1 MPVNNF
7 RIRPLAQN
15 FVTLFESPDPA
26 NIYGYSPGLAQTATG
41 RIIATIDLGGP
52 LAHTLPGPKFGRG
65 DFGWCFQGQ
74 IFTSDDHGQ
83 TWTHRGRYPFMH
95 ARPFV
100 AGNSVYI
107 LGQAGD
113 LMIIRSDDH
122 GETWSL
128 PVPMT
133 SGQFWHQAP
142 SNVHYANGKVYL
154 VMERRITTEIAGW
167 YVGEMAPV
175 LMRARETDDLCQ
187 MANWTLASEISLP
200 ELIPNVKSDP
210 TLEFFG
216 VPFFPCPYPYGT
228 DPAPG
233 RNCAPM
239 GWLETNVVQFT
250 DPDHYWFDPT
260 GRTFHLWMRAHTG
273 GTGYAMVLKVI
284 ENADGTMTTLPEL
297 APSGKKIL
305 FVPCPGGQLKF
316 HVLFDSV
323 TRLFWLVSNQA
334 TDSLTRAD
342 RLPDTR
348 YNLPNNE
355 RHRLALH
362 FSKNMVDWCFAGM
375 VTLSPSPKA
384 ARNYP
389 TMLIDGHDLHIL
401 SRSGDE
407 RASNAHNGNLIT
419 FHTVPDFRE
428 LVY

>member
-1 MPVNNF
+1 
-7 RIRPLAQN
+7 
-15 FVTLFESPDPA
+15 
-26 NIYGYSPGLAQTATG
+26 
-41 RIIATIDLGGP
+41 
-52 LAHTLPGPKFGRG
+52 
-65 DFGWCFQGQ
+65 
-74 IFTSDDHGQ
+74 
-83 TWTHRGRYPFMH
+83 MH

-122 GETWSL
+122 GETWSM
-128 PVPMT
+128 PAPMT

-142 SNVHYANGKVYL
+142 SNVHYAKGYVYL
-154 VMERRITTEIAGW
+154 VMERRITTEITSW

-210 TLEFFG
+210 ALEFFG
-216 VPFFPCPYPYGT
+216 VPFFSCPYPYGT

-239 GWLETNVVQFT
+239 GWLATNVVQFT

-260 GRTFHLWMRAHTG
+260 GRTFHLSMRAHTG

-284 ENADGTMTTLPEL
+284 ENADGSLTTLPEL
-297 APSGKKIL
+297 APSGKKKL

-334 TDSLTRAD
+334 TDRLTRAD
-342 RLPDTR
+342 RRPDTR

-375 VTLSPSPKA
+375 VAISPSPKA

-419 FHTVPDFRE
+419 FHTIPDFRE